1 MTDDDDLD
9 DASLKS
15 MRAVWLSMRDE
26 EPPAAGMSALLAAA
40 AEKADQ
46 MRDETQ
52 PWWQRALA
60 FLRRPPA
67 LAFATVMVLI
77 GGAVL
82 VTRTSD
88 KKTASEVAAP
98 TPAIEEK
105 REMETGSGVLAP
117 PADEAEKLHALPPP
131 PPPPPPAVEKPPVK
145 QTTKSSRPKP
155 KEEPPRPEPNRYD
168 RFEDDKAKTGIRQ
181 GNSDSDNTKLE
192 TPGRVRDDRGAGGEP
207 LSESIEVTGTQ
218 SAPPPK
224 VPAADKDQQAP
235 TIEDLAKQAE
245 SAAARGDCAAVKS
258 IVARIKQLNEGFYRT
273 RLGKS
278 AAVTKCL

>member
-1 MTDDDDLD
+1 
-9 DASLKS
+9 

-46 MRDETQ
+46 MRDESQ

-98 TPAIEEK
+98 TPANEVQ
-105 REMETGSGVLAP
+105 REMELGGAGSGVLAT
-117 PADEAEKLHALPPP
+117 PADEAEKRHALPPP
-131 PPPPPPAVEKPPVK
+131 PPPPVVEKTPVK
-145 QTTKSSRPKP
+145 QTTKSSRSKP
-155 KEEPPRPEPNRYD
+155 KEEPRPEPDRYD
-168 RFEDDKAKTGIRQ
+168 RFEDDKAKTGIQQ
-181 GNSDSDNTKLE
+181 GNSAIDNTKLE
-192 TPGRVRDDRGAGGEP
+192 TPGRVRDERGAGGGEQ
-207 LSESIEVTGTQ
+207 LSESLEVTGTQ

-224 VPAADKDQQAP
+224 VPAADLKTKEQQGP
-235 TIEDLAKQAE
+235 TIEELAKQAE
-245 SAAARGDCAAVKS
+245 SAASRGDCAAVKS